1 MSAFEGTPLPS
12 LSADV
17 INESPL
23 GENPLCCSN
32 KSLERNGLREG
43 PAAAAAVGFLLDVAV
58 DVEVAARL
66 CDGRHG
72 DVLVGL
78 PQEASS
84 AVRE

>member
-1 MSAFEGTPLPS
+1 MKA
-12 LSADV
+12 
-17 INESPL
+17 PL
-23 GENPLCCSN
+23 GKIHYAVQINPWS
-32 KSLERNGLREG
+32 GMVWLRDG

-72 DVLVGL
+72 HVLVGL